1 MMEVALQKIAN
12 FMIDNIRVV
21 VYRLIATLAQ
31 IYFQVVKTKNVKLST
46 VVNVFFDDLERQ
58 RTCIKGVMFHC
69 PGDPRFNLVIRYQ
82 KEHLIHSKA
91 PTLYAR

>member
-1 MMEVALQKIAN
+1 MELGRQKITN

-21 VYRLIATLAQ
+21 VYRLIATLPQ
-31 IYFQVVKTKNVKLST
+31 IYFQVVKTKNVMLST

-58 RTCIKGVMFHC
+58 RTSIKEVMCHY
-69 PGDPRFNLVIRYQ
+69 PGDPRFNLVISYQ

-91 PTLYAR
+91 PSLYAR

>member
-1 MMEVALQKIAN
+1 MELGLLKIAN
-12 FMIDNIRVV
+12 IMIDNIRVV

-31 IYFQVVKTKNVKLST
+31 IYFQVVKTKNVKLPT
-46 VVNVFFDDLERQ
+46 VVDVFFDDLEHQ
-58 RTCIKGVMFHC
+58 RTRIKEVMCHC

-91 PTLYAR
+91 PSLYAR

>member
-1 MMEVALQKIAN
+1 MMELGRQKIAN

-21 VYRLIATLAQ
+21 DYRLIATLAQ
-31 IYFQVVKTKNVKLST
+31 IYFQVVKTKNVKSST
-46 VVNVFFDDLERQ
+46 VVNVFFGDLERQ
-58 RTCIKGVMFHC
+58 RTCIKEVMCHC

-91 PTLYAR
+91 PSLYAR

>member
-1 MMEVALQKIAN
+1 MMELGRQKIAN

-31 IYFQVVKTKNVKLST
+31 IYLQVVKTKNVMLST

-58 RTCIKGVMFHC
+58 RTCIKEVMWHC

-91 PTLYAR
+91 PSLYAR

>member
-1 MMEVALQKIAN
+1 MELGLLKIAN

-46 VVNVFFDDLERQ
+46 VVNVFFDDLEHQ
-58 RTCIKGVMFHC
+58 RTCIKEVMYHC

-91 PTLYAR
+91 PSLYAR

>member
-1 MMEVALQKIAN
+1 MELGLQKIAN

-31 IYFQVVKTKNVKLST
+31 IYFQVVKTKNVMLST

-58 RTCIKGVMFHC
+58 RTCIKEVMCHY

-82 KEHLIHSKA
+82 KEFN
-91 PTLYAR
+91 T

>member
-1 MMEVALQKIAN
+1 MMELGRQKIAN

-58 RTCIKGVMFHC
+58 RTKEIQ
-69 PGDPRFNLVIRYQ
+69 PGHTLPKRAFN
-82 KEHLIHSKA
+82 
-91 PTLYAR
+91 T